1 MSTQKVE
8 NIESIPE
15 NSLCVFGQK
24 FSKGVKYFIGR
35 RRGEQIYI
43 HFTQKKCVIDDS
55 IISYQHVLNL
65 NNRKVK

>member
-1 MSTQKVE
+1 MSVQKVE

-15 NSLCVFGQK
+15 NTLCVFGQK

-35 RRGEQIYI
+35 KRGNLIYI
-43 HFTQKKCVIDDS
+43 HFTQKKCVIDDT

-65 NNRKVK
+65 NNRKIK